1 MTEKEVL
8 RYLSLVDR
16 KLTIYLNSGINW
28 KPEYEEEIVSIDKEL
43 EQLRILID
51 AEHARRGI
59 KLLAGGA

>member
-28 KPEYEEEIVSIDKEL
+28 KPEYEEELVSIDKEL

-51 AEHARRGI
+51 AEHAR
-59 KLLAGGA
+59 KEN

>member
-28 KPEYEEEIVSIDKEL
+28 KPEYEEELVSIDKEL

-51 AEHARRGI
+51 AEHARREN
-59 KLLAGGA
+59 

>member
-28 KPEYEEEIVSIDKEL
+28 KLEYEEELVSIDKEL

-51 AEHARRGI
+51 AEHARREN
-59 KLLAGGA
+59 

>member
-16 KLTIYLNSGINW
+16 KLDICLNSGVNW
-28 KPEYEEEIVSIDKEL
+28 KPEYEEEIASIDKEL
-43 EQLRILID
+43 AQLRILVD

-59 KLLAGGA
+59 KL